1 MRKRVNRYSDRKYF
15 TKFADRTKRMNLSA
29 MVMRGGVRL

>member
-1 MRKRVNRYSDRKYF
+1 MRRRVNRFSDKRYF
-15 TKFADRTKRMNLSA
+15 TKFADRTKRMNVEN

>member
-1 MRKRVNRYSDRKYF
+1 MRRRVSRKSDQRYF
-15 TKFADRTKRMNLSA
+15 TKFADRTKRFNVEN

>member
-1 MRKRVNRYSDRKYF
+1 MRFKPNRHSDRRYF
-15 TKFADRTKRMNLSA
+15 TKFADRTKRMNVDA

>member
-15 TKFADRTKRMNLSA
+15 SKFADRTKRMNIGA

>member
-1 MRKRVNRYSDRKYF
+1 MRKRVPRKSDRRYF
-15 TKFADRTKRMNLSA
+15 SKMADRTKRMNVDA